1 MPKELSKEEKLVV
14 LEFVGEGIVVAEK
27 LSISDM
33 FSVRAVPGEW
43 RSADFIYIVYL
54 KKSRFRTSNSRR
66 ATISYF
72 GLTGIWLKREV
83 EFWHLWKVIF
93 AQFVFYKSKD
103 F

>member
-1 MPKELSKEEKLVV
+1 MPKELIKEEKLVV
-14 LEFVGEGIVVAEK
+14 LEFVGEGIVFAEK
-27 LSISDM
+27 LSVSDM
-33 FSVRAVPGEW
+33 FSAPAVPGEW
-43 RSADFIYIVYL
+43 RSADFIYIIYF

-72 GLTGIWLKREV
+72 GLTGNWLKRGV
-83 EFWHLWKVIF
+83 EFWHLCKVIF